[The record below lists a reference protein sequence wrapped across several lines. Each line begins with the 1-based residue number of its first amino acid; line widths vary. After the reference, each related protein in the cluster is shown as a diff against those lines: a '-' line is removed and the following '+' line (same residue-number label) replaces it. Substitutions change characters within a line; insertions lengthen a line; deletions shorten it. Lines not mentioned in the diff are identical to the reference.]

1 MISDASSVISKY
13 LNIWL
18 CQAICSWM
26 IDRLCNFVYKPHFSI
41 SCLTLFAILDDPFG
55 NS

>member
-18 CQAICSWM
+18 HQTICSRM
-26 IDRLCNFVYKPHFSI
+26 IYRACNFVYHKFHFP
-41 SCLTLFAILDDPFG
+41 LFVLPCE
-55 NS
+55 